1 MLKYILFVECDD
13 GKYGLG
19 CTEFCGNCSLIEI
32 EEVEYGKCHHVDGF
46 CKYGCNPGYYGD
58 RCLQRNILTNKIGK
72 VQIVSNV
79 YNQFGR

>member
-1 MLKYILFVECDD
+1 MLKYILIVECDD

-32 EEVEYGKCHHVDGF
+32 EEVEYGKCRHVDGF

-79 YNQFGR
+79 YKSV